1 MSSNFRHIVR
11 VAGTDLDGYKKLG
24 VGLIKI
30 KGVGLNL
37 AKVVIQST
45 GLDPN
50 IRIGLLND
58 NQIRIIRDAIENVE
72 DQMVPNWM
80 LNRQKD
86 LETGQDLHKIG
97 PNLILTEKNDID
109 SYNINSVT
117 AKRNDDGSVTV
128 NFGGCGDGRVNCLP
142 IMEGWN
148 YAVRYY
154 RPRKEVIEGKYKF
167 PKPKLA
173 P

>member
-1 MSSNFRHIVR
+1 MSSNFRHIIR

-37 AKVVIQST
+37 AKVMIKAT

-50 IRIGLLND
+50 IRIGFLND
-58 NQIRIIRDAIENVE
+58 NQVRIIREAIENIE

-86 LETGQDLHKIG
+86 LETGRDLHKIG
-97 PNLILTEKNDID
+97 PNLILTEKNDVD
-109 SYNINSVT
+109 SMRKMKSWKGTRHSLGLKVRGQRTKTTGRTGRSVGVRR
-117 AKRNDDGSVTV
+117 KRLLE
-128 NFGGCGDGRVNCLP
+128 R
-142 IMEGWN
+142 MERN
-148 YAVRYY
+148 Q
-154 RPRKEVIEGKYKF
+154 
-167 PKPKLA
+167 
-173 P
+173 